1 MHNST
6 KRSETK
12 MKPTE
17 VFNSFK
23 AYNHLNFT
31 INHPFLMRL
40 SSNATQL
47 LYIKK
52 GTLIS
57 NTFFIIL

>member
-6 KRSETK
+6 KRSETN

-31 INHPFLMRL
+31 INHPFLMSPYKIR
-40 SSNATQL
+40 
-47 LYIKK
+47 
-52 GTLIS
+52 
-57 NTFFIIL
+57 IILQLVHNSIKLWNF